1 MSKIKLSIKDME
13 IIKRTKKIVKMN
25 NMKIEIKILLEGFE
39 STYQPGKKEA
49 MNQKISQL
57 KLSRLIRRK

>member
-39 STYQPGKKEA
+39 STYQPGKKK
-49 MNQKISQL
+49 Q
-57 KLSRLIRRK
+57 